1 MRKFGAGYGV
11 QVETVESLFG
21 VRYRHLQGLRAE
33 GFKTLPWTE
42 VQGKPRTLDVGRNL
56 GLGPWTL
63 DRPFA

>member
-33 GFKTLPWTE
+33 AYL
-42 VQGKPRTLDVGRNL
+42 GRKSKANL
-56 GLGPWTL
+56 GLWTL
-63 DRPFA
+63 DETLDLDLGLWTDHLPE